1 MADLEPGSDP
11 SPILLSKTGVRREAA
26 CTAEGPT
33 LEETAAIAA
42 VLALMQAEA
51 PPEVDPPRAS
61 AWARA
66 GRREAVRPW
75 PEQE

>member
-1 MADLEPGSDP
+1 MADMKPGSD
-11 SPILLSKTGVRREAA
+11 SAPIMLTRTGVGREAA
-26 CTAEGPT
+26 CNAEGPT
-33 LEETAAIAA
+33 LEKAAAIAA

-51 PPEVDPPRAS
+51 HPEADPPRAS

-75 PEQE
+75 PERE